1 MLEPL
6 NVPGWI
12 VTHWEQNAYDYRL
25 TIRSLAPSA
34 TCPYCVGTLGWLDMA
49 FLPRNF
55 AMFRCRE
62 SAVLE
67 GRSSRSSEV
76 FRECREFWKVWEGE
90 IAGIESTLSAAGFAS
105 GFADFTVIRGSSVS
119 GTSHSFILRGGL
131 QKDNL

>member
-55 AMFRCRE
+55 AMFRCKE
-62 SAVLE
+62 SAVLGGE
-67 GRSSRSSEV
+67 VPEVPRFFASAGNFGRSG
-76 FRECREFWKVWEGE
+76 REK
-90 IAGIESTLSAAGFAS
+90 
-105 GFADFTVIRGSSVS
+105 
-119 GTSHSFILRGGL
+119 
-131 QKDNL
+131 